1 MALKTKART
10 AQYPLVAEFTWNFDD
25 TMVDTSGVTRDFGSL
40 AGGSSAATV
49 YTFEVIPLPV
59 GANVLSGELV
69 VETTFDTAGYDVT
82 VGDTAVTNRY
92 LSSTDVKTAART
104 ALVPTGYTGTGQNI
118 VITVSTDDACTA
130 GVATL
135 RVTYVID
142 GRANEVNIA

>member
-1 MALKTKART
+1 MAKLTKSRT

-25 TMVDTSGVTRDFGSL
+25 TMEDTSGVTRDFGSL

-82 VGDTAVTNRY
+82 VGDTSVTNRY
-92 LSSTDVKTAART
+92 LGSTDVKTAGRT

-118 VITVSTDDACTA
+118 VVTVSTDDACTA

-135 RVTYVID
+135 RVEYTID
-142 GRANEVNIA
+142 GRANEVNIK